1 MSAKTDDRNS
11 TAAYNA
17 LKDRFHRL
25 SALGGAQ
32 AVLHWD
38 RATMMPEGG
47 ASARAEQQAT
57 LSLIAHE
64 TLTSPEVAD
73 LIAGAEATASALG
86 EWDRANLSEMR
97 RVHAHATATPTD
109 LVGRL
114 SRQKSQTEMLWRSAR
129 AANDYARLAPSLDT
143 LIGLIREQAAAKA
156 DAFGLS
162 HYDALLDGYDPNRRS
177 ADIDVLFAD
186 LESFLPDLLQQ
197 VMDKQKAGPARL
209 PIEGPFPL
217 AKQEALGREVMGV
230 LGFDFAHGRLDVSHH
245 PFTGGVPDDSRITTR
260 YDERDFT
267 ESLMAVIHET
277 GHSLYERGLPEEWRY
292 QPVGRARGMTIH
304 ESQSLLFEM
313 QAGRSGAFI
322 AYLTPRLREVFGGE
336 GPTWSP
342 ENLLRHY
349 RKVGPSLIRVQADE
363 VTYPLHV
370 ILRYRLE
377 RAMIAGDLQARDLPA
392 AWNEGMKK
400 SLGIVPPDDA
410 SGCMQDI
417 HWPSGS
423 FGYFPTYTLGAL
435 AAAQLFEAAKKARPG
450 LEEALGKGDFSILI
464 QWVRE
469 YVHGRGSRLTPDE
482 IILGATGSPLGTAA
496 FRRHIEARYLDA

>member
-1 MSAKTDDRNS
+1 MSAEQNS
-11 TAAYNA
+11 TTAYA
-17 LKDRFHRL
+17 VLKDRFRRL

-47 ASARAEQQAT
+47 ARARAEQQAT

-64 TLTSPEVAD
+64 TLTAPEVSDLLASAD
-73 LIAGAEATASALG
+73 ETASALG

-97 RVHAHATATPTD
+97 RVHAHATATPSD
-109 LVGRL
+109 LVTRL
-114 SRQKSQTEMLWRSAR
+114 SHQKSTTEMIWRSAR
-129 AANDYARLAPSLDT
+129 AANDYASLAPALDT
-143 LIGLIREQAAAKA
+143 LIALIREQASAKA
-156 DAFGLS
+156 EAFGLDP
-162 HYDALLDGYDPNRRS
+162 YDALLDGYDPNRR
-177 ADIDVLFAD
+177 AAEIDRLFAE
-186 LESFLPDLLQQ
+186 LEGFLPGLLRE
-197 VMDKQKAGPARL
+197 VMEKQAAGPKSL
-209 PIEGPFPL
+209 PVKGPFPIPL
-217 AKQEALGREVMGV
+217 QEKLGREVMAT

-260 YDERDFT
+260 YDEGDFT

-277 GHSLYERGLPEEWRY
+277 GHSLYERGLPEEWRT
-292 QPVGRARGMTIH
+292 QPVGRSRGMTIH

-313 QAGRSGAFI
+313 QAGRSAHFI
-322 AYLTPRLREVFGGE
+322 SYLSPRLKDVFGGE
-336 GPTWSP
+336 GEAWSP

-377 RAMIAGDLQARDLPA
+377 RAMIAGDLRAADLPA
-392 AWNEGMKK
+392 AWNEGMKML
-400 SLGIVPPDDA
+400 LGIVPPDNA

-435 AAAQLFEAAKKARPG
+435 TAAQLFAAAKAARPG
-450 LEEALGKGDFSILI
+450 LEEALGKGDFSPLI

-469 YVHGRGSRLTPDE
+469 AVHGRGSRLTPDE
-482 IILGATGSPLGTAA
+482 IIVSATDAPLGTGA
-496 FRRHIEARYLDA
+496 FRRHIEARYLDR

>member
-1 MSAKTDDRNS
+1 MTERNS
-11 TAAYNA
+11 TAAYAA
-17 LKDRFHRL
+17 LKDRFARL

-47 ASARAEQQAT
+47 ARARAEQQAT

-64 TLTSPEVAD
+64 TLTAPDVTDLLASAD
-73 LIAGAEATASALG
+73 ATASALD
-86 EWDRANLSEMR
+86 EWDRANLSEMH
-97 RVHAHATATPTD
+97 RVHAHATATPAD
-109 LVGRL
+109 LVTRL
-114 SRQKSQTEMLWRSAR
+114 SHQKSTTEMIWRKAR
-129 AANDYARLAPSLDT
+129 AANDYASLAPALDT
-143 LIGLIREQAAAKA
+143 LIGLIREQASAKA

-162 HYDALLDGYDPNRRS
+162 AYDALLDGYDPNRRA
-177 ADIDVLFAD
+177 ADVDKLFAE
-186 LESFLPDLLQQ
+186 LEGFLPGLLQE
-197 VMDKQKAGPARL
+197 VMEKQAAGPKAL
-209 PIEGPFPL
+209 SVKGPFPIAL
-217 AKQEALGREVMGV
+217 QEKLGREVMAT
-230 LGFDFAHGRLDVSHH
+230 LGFDFDHGRLDVSHH

-260 YDERDFT
+260 YDEADFT

-277 GHSLYERGLPEEWRY
+277 GHSLYERGLPQEWRT

-313 QAGRSGAFI
+313 QAGRSADFI
-322 AYLTPRLREVFGGE
+322 AHLAPRLKAVFNGE
-336 GPTWSP
+336 GEAWTP

-349 RKVGPSLIRVQADE
+349 RKVGPSFIRVQADE

-377 RAMIAGDLQARDLPA
+377 RAMIAGDLRAADLPA
-392 AWNEGMKK
+392 AWNEGMKTL
-400 SLGIVPPDDA
+400 LGITPPDDA

-435 AAAQLFEAAKKARPG
+435 AAAQLFAAAKTAHPG
-450 LEEALGKGDFSILI
+450 LEGALGKGDFSPLI

-469 YVHGRGSRLTPDE
+469 NVHGRGSRLTPDE
-482 IILGATGSPLGTAA
+482 IIVSATSAPLGTGA
-496 FRRHIEARYLDA
+496 FKRHIEARYLNR